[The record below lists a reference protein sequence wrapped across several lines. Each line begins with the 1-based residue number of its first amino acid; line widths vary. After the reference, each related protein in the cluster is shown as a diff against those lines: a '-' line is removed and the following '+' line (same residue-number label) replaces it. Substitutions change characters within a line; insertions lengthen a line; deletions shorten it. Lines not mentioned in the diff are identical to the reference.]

1 MSRRRL
7 RRGVG
12 LSDPTA
18 RFVKLQHYLLKSR
31 AWRSMPAG
39 AKALLIEVWARHNG
53 SNNGEISFACSEAP
67 KLIVGMCARSAAR
80 YFDILI
86 DRGFL
91 AVVRESSFDR
101 KKIARTWRLT
111 GEPAG
116 GEPATKDF
124 MRWRP
129 DATEG
134 RDPKLIPSDSGVTH
148 SDSGVQ
154 KSEEKAATV
163 TPESLK
169 APESTPLQRLQSHT
183 YNIPCVNGAQER
195 GPPHRRAQR

>member
-1 MSRRRL
+1 VSRKKL
-7 RRGVG
+7 KRGAG

-39 AKALLIEVWARHNG
+39 AKALLLEVWARHNG

-67 KLIVGMCARSAAR
+67 KLVVGMCARSAAR
-80 YFDILI
+80 YFDILV

-91 AVVRESSFDR
+91 VVVRESSFDR

-129 DATEG
+129 DG
-134 RDPKLIPSDSGVTH
+134 RDPKFFPSDSGVTH

-154 KSEEKAATV
+154 KSEERAATV

-169 APESTPLQRLQSHT
+169 APESSPLQRLQSHT
-183 YNIPCVNGAQER
+183 YNIPCVDGVPQLGQPQR
-195 GPPHRRAQR
+195 THRRAER